1 MKRRHQGW
9 PPQSHRFAA
18 DRRAREIERAIASC
32 DCQAPDAESGARLVS
47 MECPIHNENPY
58 PRPESAALS
67 YWRDK
72 LWQSAKSVGIDL
84 TDDQLELIGK
94 DLCFAHEPN
103 GPVRRVQA
111 VGWNG
116 MVTIAGMAG
125 EFAPH
130 LFVPAKTASV

>member
-1 MKRRHQGW
+1 MKTTCPTCGKT
-9 PPQSHRFAA
+9 FDDA
-18 DRRAREIERAIASC
+18 DRTTICPHGLIMPAEDLERKK
-32 DCQAPDAESGARLVS
+32 
-47 MECPIHNENPY
+47 
-58 PRPESAALS
+58 AA
-67 YWRDK
+67 
-72 LWQSAKSVGIDL
+72 
-84 TDDQLELIGK
+84 LELIGK

-130 LFVPAKTASV
+130 LFVVKGKV